1 MQCYSPPTLSKITT
15 LEEFRLLRKHLRMAG
30 QTLVLTN
37 GHFDVLHVGHVR
49 YLQAAKALGDVLVVG
64 LNDDAST
71 RALKGPQR
79 PIVPATERAELLAAL
94 EAVDYVIPFAEL
106 TAERLVTT
114 LQPEVY
120 VKGSDWLVDDLP
132 EAPAI
137 RAYGG
142 QIKLIDAV
150 PGQSTTD
157 IVKTILERYG
167 RY

>member
-1 MQCYSPPTLSKITT
+1 LGKITT
-15 LEEFRLLRKHLRMAG
+15 VEDFQSVREGLRRAG

-64 LNDDAST
+64 LNDDDST
-71 RALKGPQR
+71 RALKGPPR

-94 EAVDYVIPFAEL
+94 EAVDYVIPFTEL
-106 TAERLVTT
+106 TAEHLVTT
-114 LQPEVY
+114 LRPEIY
-120 VKGSDWLVDDLP
+120 VKGSDWHVDDLP

-142 QIKLIDAV
+142 QIRLISAV
-150 PGQSTTD
+150 PGRSTTD
-157 IVKTILERYG
+157 IVETILERYG

>member
-1 MQCYSPPTLSKITT
+1 MSKVTT
-15 LEEFRLLRKHLRMAG
+15 LENFQPIRERLRAAG
-30 QTLVLTN
+30 QTLILTN

-71 RALKGPQR
+71 RALKGPKR

-120 VKGSDWLVDDLP
+120 VKGSDWIENNLP
-132 EAPAI
+132 EAPAV

-142 QIKLIDAV
+142 EIRLIELAENR
-150 PGQSTTD
+150 STTG
-157 IVKTILERYG
+157 IIERILQQYG
-167 RY
+167 HGD

>member
-1 MQCYSPPTLSKITT
+1 MGKITT
-15 LEEFRLLRKHLRMAG
+15 LEDFQLTRDGLRRAG

-49 YLQAAKALGDVLVVG
+49 YLRAAKALGDVLVVG
-64 LNDDAST
+64 LNNDAST

-114 LQPEVY
+114 LQPEIY
-120 VKGSDWLVDDLP
+120 VKGGNWSMDDLP
-132 EAPAI
+132 EAPAV
-137 RAYGG
+137 RSYGG
-142 QIKLIDAV
+142 RIMLIEVV
-150 PGQSTTD
+150 PGRSTSNV
-157 IVKTILERYG
+157 IETILERYG
-167 RY
+167 RD

>member
-1 MQCYSPPTLSKITT
+1 LSKITT
-15 LEEFRLLRKHLRMAG
+15 LEELQPIRERLRTAG

-71 RALKGPQR
+71 RTLKGPQR
-79 PIVPATERAELLAAL
+79 PIVPASERAELLAAL

-114 LQPEVY
+114 LQPEIY
-120 VKGSDWLVDDLP
+120 VKGSDWHVDDLP

-142 QIKLIDAV
+142 QIRLISAV
-150 PGQSTTD
+150 PGRSTTD
-157 IVKTILERYG
+157 IVETILERYG
-167 RY
+167 QPAI

>member
-1 MQCYSPPTLSKITT
+1 MGKITT
-15 LEEFRLLRKHLRMAG
+15 LEEFRPVREGLRRAG

-94 EAVDYVIPFAEL
+94 ETVDYIIPFAEL
-106 TAERLVTT
+106 TAERLVAT
-114 LQPEVY
+114 LQPEIY
-120 VKGSDWLVDDLP
+120 VKGADWNVGHLP
-132 EAPAI
+132 EAPAVQ
-137 RAYGG
+137 AYGG
-142 QIKLIDAV
+142 QIRLIDAV
-150 PGQSTTD
+150 PGRSTTD
-157 IVKTILERYG
+157 IVETILERYG
-167 RY
+167 PPAI